1 MLREDCPDPCADAS
15 TEGTMSLDTP
25 EFICRFLIHVLPK
38 GYHRVH
44 YYGLLASAN
53 RAANIAHARNLLA
66 VRTPHRNRITD
77 RDFLPWRFSAAGRPS
92 TRIVSSLP
100 AAENLHRSRRPE
112 DVGLARQRSGKLVSL
127 AELFGQSG
135 EAQRRRIFV
144 PHFFFDE
151 RQTGA

>member
-77 RDFLPWRFSAAGRPS
+77 RDFLPWRFSNDGHQRMSMVFACRRSKTCTAADIVTVRLTNHHRAQNRRQCFRPAAG
-92 TRIVSSLP
+92 
-100 AAENLHRSRRPE
+100 A
-112 DVGLARQRSGKLVSL
+112 D
-127 AELFGQSG
+127 
-135 EAQRRRIFV
+135 
-144 PHFFFDE
+144 
-151 RQTGA
+151 